1 MEHIAAVVSHT
12 IRIQSK
18 FKRAYCTWLMLLYL
32 TIRTVPP
39 SSITLTSS
47 KAQDF
52 IQIIGS
58 NITLTCAVKLNSSIL
73 DSEIFLLMVD
83 VQLFRNGSPLPV
95 FGPIVN
101 GTTFIYTT
109 RLNSFQRS
117 DYGSY
122 NCTATVR
129 PRPTSIYLT
138 GIEVLSNTLAIIP
151 GKHALLKRL
160 Y

>member
-1 MEHIAAVVSHT
+1 M
-12 IRIQSK
+12 
-18 FKRAYCTWLMLLYL
+18 
-32 TIRTVPP
+32 
-39 SSITLTSS
+39 LTSS
-47 KAQDF
+47 KADF

-58 NITLTCAVKLNSSIL
+58 DITLTCALKLSSSIL

-83 VQLFRNGSPLPV
+83 VQLFGNGAPLPV

-109 RLNSFQRS
+109 HLNLFQRS

-138 GIEVLSNTLAIIP
+138 GIEVLSTTLTIIP
-151 GKHALLKRL
+151 GKHALLKPL
-160 Y
+160 YSRN

>member
-1 MEHIAAVVSHT
+1 M
-12 IRIQSK
+12 
-18 FKRAYCTWLMLLYL
+18 
-32 TIRTVPP
+32 
-39 SSITLTSS
+39 LTSS
-47 KAQDF
+47 KADF

-58 NITLTCAVKLNSSIL
+58 DITLTCALKLNSSIL

-83 VQLFRNGSPLPV
+83 VQLFRNGAPLSV

-101 GTTFIYTT
+101 GTTFTYTT
-109 RLNSFQRS
+109 QLNSFQRS

-122 NCTATVR
+122 NCTAVVR

-138 GIEVLSNTLAIIP
+138 GIEVLSNTLTIIP
-151 GKHALLKRL
+151 GKHTQLKPL

>member
-1 MEHIAAVVSHT
+1 MGHITAVVSHMV
-12 IRIQSK
+12 RIQSK
-18 FKRAYCTWLMLLYL
+18 FKHAFCTWLML
-32 TIRTVPP
+32 TIHTVPP
-39 SSITLTSS
+39 SSIVLTSS
-47 KAQDF
+47 KADF

-58 NITLTCAVKLNSSIL
+58 NITLTCALKLSSSIL

-101 GTTFIYTT
+101 GTTYIYTT
-109 RLNSFQRS
+109 QLNSFQRS

-129 PRPTSIYLT
+129 PRPTSIYLIGT
-138 GIEVLSNTLAIIP
+138 EVLSNTLTIIP
-151 GKHALLKRL
+151 GEHALLKTL